1 MTDAEQIKLL
11 REELNHFI
19 ALAQAQSQQLKRYA
33 ELQRRSHIMIQ
44 RLKDQLKMTSD

>member
-19 ALAQAQSQQLKRYA
+19 ALAQAQAQQLKRYA
-33 ELQRRSHIMIQ
+33 ELQRRSHIMIHK
-44 RLKDQLKMTSD
+44 LKDQLKQTTD

>member
-44 RLKDQLKMTSD
+44 RLKHQLKMTTD